1 MDKEE
6 IREYD
11 KESLVTSYEY
21 ALVIIHHL
29 EDKVKELE
37 SKIIELESQ
46 LDYANGSAFD
56 EYVEEAQQE
65 LSEMASKMNYYPDEE
80 EGEQ

>member
-6 IREYD
+6 NED
-11 KESLVTSYEY
+11 LVTSYEY

-37 SKIIELESQ
+37 SKLIELESQ
-46 LDYANGSAFD
+46 LDYANGHHLHSHYDDYDF
-56 EYVEEAQQE
+56 EEAQQE
-65 LSEMASKMNYYPDEE
+65 LSEMAKLEAEMD
-80 EGEQ
+80 EGERAE